1 MSDTFRSASSFR
13 HTGPLAAL
21 IGVTVALAGIS
32 LRVLATGGELWLD
45 EIWSLL
51 KVHALSTPVEI
62 VTKVKHDNNH
72 LLNSLWMWLLG
83 PVQSPQIYR
92 APSLIGSAL
101 LLMVLALKKPANE
114 TSRLWTIWLT
124 LVAFSYPL
132 TLYGTEARGYS
143 LTLLCA
149 AVAFMALNRL
159 VTEPFDRRAV
169 LTFATTGIVGC
180 LSHAIYALF
189 LAPSVAWLLW
199 RVTRPPL
206 ASNSRAVLW
215 LGIVPPVLFAC
226 VLTLTFYRNMEIGG
240 APLLPYLEVAAS
252 AISVS
257 FGGETLSSIDPTVT
271 GWNLFLGI
279 GVILVCVTELVSWIR
294 SGSPMAPLVA
304 LILITPWI
312 TVSVL
317 QPHFILAR
325 YFIIQIFFAYLLAA
339 RFLDRLIRQGHVG
352 TGVALLLLAG
362 FIVGNTS
369 RTFALAAFG
378 RSHFVEIFE
387 TLVTR
392 SDDAMPVTIGGDQDF
407 QNGLRLSYTR
417 ILEPSTSRLTYVP
430 NYRVATT
437 PPRYIVR
444 ETLESY
450 EVMPQDFSLSSGAQY
465 EAIQRYRAPQL
476 NGSHVTVYEL
486 RN

>member
-1 MSDTFRSASSFR
+1 MSDTSGSASSFR
-13 HTGPLAAL
+13 HPGLL
-21 IGVTVALAGIS
+21 IGVTIALAGLS
-32 LRVLATGGELWLD
+32 LRVAATGGELWLD

-51 KVHALSTPVEI
+51 KVYTLSTPIEI
-62 VTKVKHDNNH
+62 VTTVRHDNNH
-72 LLNSLWMWLLG
+72 ILNSLWMWLCG
-83 PVQSPQIYR
+83 PLRSPQIYR
-92 APSLIGSAL
+92 APSLICSAL
-101 LLMVLALKKPANE
+101 LLMVLFIKKPANE

-149 AVAFMALNRL
+149 AVSFLALNRL
-159 VTEPFDRRAV
+159 VREPFDRRAV
-169 LTFATTGIVGC
+169 LTFAVTGIIGT
-180 LSHAIYALF
+180 LSHAIFALC
-189 LAPSVAWLLW
+189 LAPAVAWLLS
-199 RVTRPPL
+199 RITRPPL
-206 ASNSRAVLW
+206 ASHSRAVLW
-215 LGIVPPVLFAC
+215 LGIVPPVLFASA
-226 VLTLTFYRNMEIGG
+226 LTLTFYRNMEIGG

-257 FGGETLSSIDPTVT
+257 FGGEPLSSINPMVT

-279 GVILVCVTELVSWIR
+279 GVLLVCVMELVSWIR
-294 SGSPMAPLVA
+294 SRSPIAPLVA
-304 LILITPWI
+304 LILLTPWI
-312 TVSVL
+312 TVSVF

-339 RFLDRLIRQGHVG
+339 RFLDRLIRQGRVG

-362 FIVGNTS
+362 FIVGNTT
-369 RTFALAAFG
+369 RTFALASFG
-378 RSHFVEIFE
+378 RSHFVTIFE
-387 TLVTR
+387 TLAAR
-392 SDDAMPVTIGGDQDF
+392 SDNATAGTIGGDQDF
-407 QNGLRLSYTR
+407 QNGIRLAYTR
-417 ILEPSTSRLTYVP
+417 ILEPSTSRLMYVA
-430 NYRVATT
+430 NYRAATN
-437 PPRYIVR
+437 PPRYIMR

-450 EVMPQDFSLSSGAQY
+450 EVLPQEFSLSSGARY

>member
-1 MSDTFRSASSFR
+1 
-13 HTGPLAAL
+13 
-21 IGVTVALAGIS
+21 VALAGIS

-45 EIWSLL
+45 EIWSLV

-92 APSLIGSAL
+92 APSLVGGAL
-101 LLMVLALKKPANE
+101 LLIILALKKPVNE

-169 LTFATTGIVGC
+169 LTFAATGIVGC

-279 GVILVCVTELVSWIR
+279 GVVLVCVTELVSWMR
-294 SGSPMAPLVA
+294 SGSPIAPLVA

-339 RFLDRLIRQGHVG
+339 RFLDRLSRQSRFGA
-352 TGVALLLLAG
+352 GVASILLLS
-362 FIVGNTS
+362 FILGNLS
-369 RTFALAAFG
+369 RTITLVSAG
-378 RSHFVEIFE
+378 RSHFVEIF
-387 TLVTR
+387 TNLASQDGDPTI
-392 SDDAMPVTIGGDQDF
+392 TIGGDQDF
-407 QNGLRLSYTR
+407 QNNLRLTYAT
-417 ILEPSTSRLTYVP
+417 LVAPPTTRLTYVP
-430 NYRVATT
+430 GYRTTTT
-437 PPRYIVR
+437 PPRYVVR
-444 ETLESY
+444 ETLEHY
-450 EVMPQDFSLSSGAQY
+450 EVFPSEWALPSGERYQ
-465 EAIQRYRAPQL
+465 EIKRYRAPLL
-476 NGSHVTVYEL
+476 NGSNVTVYE
-486 RN
+486 RSR